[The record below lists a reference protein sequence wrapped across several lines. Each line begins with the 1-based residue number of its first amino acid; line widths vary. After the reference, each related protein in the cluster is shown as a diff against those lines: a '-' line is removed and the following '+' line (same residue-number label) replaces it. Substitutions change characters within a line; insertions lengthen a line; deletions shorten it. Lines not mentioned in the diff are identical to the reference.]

1 MAVERKVEEVRSLN
15 DEIKALRAKLASAH
29 ARDLAESAV
38 NGAVVTRIDGL
49 GAGELR
55 DLAIA
60 VRAVSGIRAVVLG
73 GVTDTGGV
81 SLVAATASSVAVP
94 AGSLI
99 AAAAKVVGGG
109 GGGKGDIATAGGKF
123 PEHLDE
129 AIRLADAAVHEA
141 LSA

>member
-1 MAVERKVEEVRSLN
+1 
-15 DEIKALRAKLASAH
+15 
-29 ARDLAESAV
+29 V
-38 NGAVVTRIDGL
+38 NGAVVRRIDGL

-60 VRAVSGIRAVVLG
+60 IRAISGIRAVVLAG
-73 GVTDTGGV
+73 ITDTGGV
-81 SLVAATASSVAVP
+81 SLVAATTPSITAP

-109 GGGKGDIATAGGKF
+109 GGGKGDVATAGGKF

-129 AIRLADAAVHEA
+129 AIRLATDAVHEA